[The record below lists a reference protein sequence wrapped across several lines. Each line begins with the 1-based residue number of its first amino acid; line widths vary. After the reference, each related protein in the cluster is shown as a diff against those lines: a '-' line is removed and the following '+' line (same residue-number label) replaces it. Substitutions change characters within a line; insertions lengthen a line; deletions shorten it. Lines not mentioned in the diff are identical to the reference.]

1 MFYCISSLYYVCV
14 LLDVD
19 DGVGLSPV
27 HFIHEGPLLFSCE
40 GERSHACPLG
50 FVRYPLIYI
59 GDIQDEPDLVSEMGQ
74 VPRDDIVEDVRTGV
88 AQVYVVLNC
97 RSADEH
103 LYLATAQTYERF
115 LLPGERVKNDES
127 APQEK

>member
-1 MFYCISSLYYVCV
+1 
-14 LLDVD
+14 
-19 DGVGLSPV
+19 
-27 HFIHEGPLLFSCE
+27 
-40 GERSHACPLG
+40 
-50 FVRYPLIYI
+50 
-59 GDIQDEPDLVSEMGQ
+59 MGQ

-103 LYLATAQTYERF
+103 PYIATAQTYERL